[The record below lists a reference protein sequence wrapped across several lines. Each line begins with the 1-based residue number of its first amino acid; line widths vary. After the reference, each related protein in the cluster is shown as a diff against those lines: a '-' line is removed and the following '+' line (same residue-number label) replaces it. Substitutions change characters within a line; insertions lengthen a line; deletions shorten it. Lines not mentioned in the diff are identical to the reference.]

1 MKNRLLYSVL
11 IASSVATLSSCDPDD
26 WNNKLNG
33 FDSDK
38 KITDIQFVDYT
49 FTADD
54 YANLASN
61 SKNIERA
68 ASLDLSNEL
77 KAVGT
82 QHYFT
87 DKITAREFVPNFLN
101 DPDFAYFSVG
111 RLYGNPYLQHRKQC
125 SGRGGKLW
133 RCI

>member
-54 YANLASN
+54 YANLAATA
-61 SKNIERA
+61 KT
-68 ASLDLSNEL
+68 LSAL
-77 KAVGT
+77 LPSI
-82 QHYFT
+82 Y
-87 DKITAREFVPNFLN
+87 RM
-101 DPDFAYFSVG
+101 S
-111 RLYGNPYLQHRKQC
+111 
-125 SGRGGKLW
+125 
-133 RCI
+133 